1 MILEMEMN
9 SYSSYSS
16 ENTWNNIYIDF
27 FSFWKALE
35 FVKLVREKIDYQY
48 NFALLAS
55 SNRPDVV
62 EASDKKYVFFLNNV
76 ILTIDQFYKLDL
88 SFKTETKFY
97 ILEVLCIIGGKV

>member
-9 SYSSYSS
+9 SYSSCCS
-16 ENTWNNIYIDF
+16 ENHMKQYI
-27 FSFWKALE
+27 S
-35 FVKLVREKIDYQY
+35 DYQY

-62 EASDKKYVFFLNNV
+62 EASDKKYVFFLNYV

-88 SFKTETKFY
+88 SFKTETEFY
-97 ILEVLCIIGGKV
+97 ILEVFCIIGGKV